1 MSRFKIDENLPKLKN
16 RLFLLINE
24 KEIREN
30 RRITYA
36 QISEATG
43 IGMSVLSRWSQNQVD
58 RFDSH
63 VVVRLCE
70 YFECDLSDL
79 LYIDR
84 SEN

>member
-43 IGMSVLSRWSQNQVD
+43 IGMSVLSRWAQNQVD

-84 SEN
+84 SQD